1 VRVVRLAIAGIGIAI
16 VVSLLSIIIYPSA
29 QDFMKAN
36 SFWNGIKDFTEQ
48 NDVITMYSLENDLPD
63 SENGVLIAIPYKPYE
78 PEELDIIK
86 EFVADGGLLLVL
98 DDYGYGNQ
106 ILEALESN
114 ITFDGSPL
122 LDPYQCYRNQWLPV
136 VNDFASELEEIGL
149 EQLNLNYATAINA
162 PPGNRVL
169 ARSSETSYL
178 DHNENG
184 DWDEDEL
191 RGPFAVIVTTGY
203 GKGTLVAVSDPSILI
218 NSMMGKGDNN
228 RLLEYLISL
237 AGEEATVA
245 IDETHI
251 PAVPL
256 DWTKNQWEKILVQ
269 LESPYRKALVAGVV
283 LIITTMPLW
292 KKGE

>member
-1 VRVVRLAIAGIGIAI
+1 MRVVRLAITGIGIA
-16 VVSLLSIIIYPSA
+16 VAVSLLSIIIYPSA

-48 NDVITMYSLENDLPD
+48 NDVITIYSLENDIPE
-63 SENGVLIAIPYKPYE
+63 SENAVLIAIPYKPYE

-86 EFVADGGLLLVL
+86 EFVAGGGLLLVL

-136 VNDFASELEEIGL
+136 VNDFASELEEMPEETKSKL
-149 EQLNLNYATAINA
+149 CDTQSM
-162 PPGNRVL
+162 PPSRTHVL
-169 ARSSETSYL
+169 VLSSETSFL
-178 DHNENG
+178 DYNENG

-191 RGPFAVIVTTGY
+191 RGPFAVVVTAGY
-203 GKGTLVAVSDPSILI
+203 GKGVIAAVSDPSILI

-256 DWTKNQWEKILVQ
+256 DWTKNQWEKILVTVRIT
-269 LESPYRKALVAGVV
+269 YRKALVARA
-283 LIITTMPLW
+283 
-292 KKGE
+292 